1 MAPIKM
7 KSKTIIYI
15 NILIQTLISV
25 LENLDAC
32 LIEMNAEF
40 QNSEAKMN

>member
-7 KSKTIIYI
+7 KSKTIIYV

-32 LIEMNAEF
+32 LIEMNAKSF
-40 QNSEAKMN
+40 RTVKLK

>member
-7 KSKTIIYI
+7 KSKTIIYV